1 MSQKASTSQGAQC
14 EQTDLF
20 TMFYLHFGRAQ
31 GVQNILSSFPM
42 PAQVAL
48 ATFWPPGG
56 PQEASEVP
64 SCSPFV
70 DFWSPPGSPRAP
82 QESPKSDQKSPKV
95 SSAAW
100 VLPWGAPGMPN
111 CFPRPFIRGHLGS
124 FFASFSSFLEELGLT
139 KQTILKNYLFSN
151 LPINC

>member
-1 MSQKASTSQGAQC
+1 MHPKMGAIAIARIKMPIVSKTC
-14 EQTDLF
+14 
-20 TMFYLHFGRAQ
+20 YLLCFNRILMVPRAFK
-31 GVQNILSSFPM
+31 ICFCSLPI
-42 PAQVAL
+42 PAPVAL

-70 DFWSPPGSPRAP
+70 DFWVPPGCPRAP

-124 FFASFSSFLEELGLT
+124 FFASFHRFWKNLG
-139 KQTILKNYLFSN
+139 
-151 LPINC
+151 